1 MKRSFFKTGAAV
13 LCAALAL
20 TTFGST
26 ADVLAYSGNND
37 RVVVTTNTVPAPY
50 DNTLTLE
57 ENNIDFME
65 IVRYFNY
72 VTKHR
77 RDYDDVT
84 YWEIVRDVQSYYI
97 EFLSQQ
103 GLITSEEDMNT
114 VLAFARDL
122 RNEEYDYNLTFDQ
135 NYRNIYMAA
144 DEVYLTYFRDWDG
157 L

>member
-26 ADVLAYSGNND
+26 SDVLAYSGNND
-37 RVVVTTNTVPAPY
+37 HVVVTTNTVPAPY

-65 IVRYFNY
+65 IVR
-72 VTKHR
+72 
-77 RDYDDVT
+77 
-84 YWEIVRDVQSYYI
+84 DVQSYYI
-97 EFLSQQ
+97 EYLSQQ

-144 DEVYLTYFRDWDG
+144 DEVYLTYFRGWDG
-157 L
+157 F